1 MVAMQNKSHLTV
13 IFITVFL
20 YLVGFGVMIPI
31 MPLIS
36 REYGASPLEI
46 GLLMSSYSFMQFIF
60 APFWG
65 RLSDRYGRR
74 KILLSCLA
82 GEIICY
88 ITLGLANSLIGLF
101 VARTLAGFFG
111 ASISTA
117 SASISDTTPKEER
130 SKGLALVGAA
140 FGLGFVVG
148 PSLGGLFALTG
159 ESLFPQL
166 GHLFGMQFAAFG
178 VSFIC
183 LITFIFAWFKLK
195 ETVHLSRL
203 NSDSVGSNV
212 NQKKGRLAVWGRFLR
227 TPITGPLIGNFF
239 LNSFAMSIM
248 EATLILLTTDKFGWG
263 IKEVSFGF
271 AYIGLL
277 SAANQGFL
285 VRRLL
290 PIYGEKNIMLIGFVA
305 QIVSYFLISQADS
318 VSILAL
324 AMTLLSLGNGFV
336 NPSLLGSISLTT
348 KSDEQGEALGTAQ
361 GTASLGRILGP
372 ALGGYLYSSLSL
384 SSPFLFSTL
393 IVFLSLLISL
403 KIRKSLPNSAQVLSR
418 EIDQI
423 ESFQFNNL
431 VYGRVNFVLLH
442 DGINFSEA
450 FSGMELHHLSRI
462 ALVVDFNTNESKWL
476 EKIQEAQI
484 PEHIPV
490 VILRSTAPLN
500 IKSALRFKK
509 IYKGN
514 VCLVTQSW
522 EALKRDMIISE
533 SSL

>member
-1 MVAMQNKSHLTV
+1 
-13 IFITVFL
+13 
-20 YLVGFGVMIPI
+20 
-31 MPLIS
+31 
-36 REYGASPLEI
+36 
-46 GLLMSSYSFMQFIF
+46 
-60 APFWG
+60 
-65 RLSDRYGRR
+65 
-74 KILLSCLA
+74 
-82 GEIICY
+82 
-88 ITLGLANSLIGLF
+88 
-101 VARTLAGFFG
+101 
-111 ASISTA
+111 
-117 SASISDTTPKEER
+117 
-130 SKGLALVGAA
+130 
-140 FGLGFVVG
+140 
-148 PSLGGLFALTG
+148 
-159 ESLFPQL
+159 
-166 GHLFGMQFAAFG
+166 
-178 VSFIC
+178 
-183 LITFIFAWFKLK
+183 
-195 ETVHLSRL
+195 
-203 NSDSVGSNV
+203 
-212 NQKKGRLAVWGRFLR
+212 
-227 TPITGPLIGNFF
+227 
-239 LNSFAMSIM
+239 
-248 EATLILLTTDKFGWG
+248 
-263 IKEVSFGF
+263 
-271 AYIGLL
+271 
-277 SAANQGFL
+277 
-285 VRRLL
+285 
-290 PIYGEKNIMLIGFVA
+290 
-305 QIVSYFLISQADS
+305 
-318 VSILAL
+318 
-324 AMTLLSLGNGFV
+324 LSLGNGFV